1 MDFTAIQSLG
11 TFTKNMEMQL
21 KWQKKKQDNDFT
33 ADGSTKLTDPTAR
46 QAEEIRKAQ
55 ADGSAKLSSQIRTKL
70 ATGKKLTQEEMEY
83 LEKHDPQTYQKVKAI
98 EAEQKSYEKKLKNC
112 KTKEEVQQVRTDRVA
127 ASLSVVNSVK
137 NNPAIPEGAELGI
150 AWQELQK
157 NMAMEETVRKFVESG
172 EYAKL
177 PTEAE
182 KQEVERELKELKET
196 ELGIEDS
203 KESMKEEEPVENTG
217 KKEPPR
223 STEEKAAIENAAVEN
238 AGKKDTAIHDAAERE
253 RILLQERKATRAQ
266 VEATPEALKVKRAK
280 AQAAYKGS
288 QIEIPDQPVDV
299 KIKVDTLS

>member
-1 MDFTAIQSLG
+1 MDFTTIQSLG

-70 ATGKKLTQEEMEY
+70 AAGKKLTQEEMEY

-137 NNPAIPEGAELGI
+137 NNPAIPKGAKLGI

-157 NMAMEETVRKFVESG
+157 NMAMEETIRKFVESG

-203 KESMKEEEPVENTG
+203 KGSTKEEEPVENTG
-217 KKEPPR
+217 EKEPPE
-223 STEEKAAIENAAVEN
+223 SAEEKAAIENAAKTG
-238 AGKKDTAIHDAAERE
+238 AALHDAVERD
-253 RILLQERKATRAQ
+253 RILLQERKTTRAQ
-266 VEATPEALKVKRAK
+266 VEAPPEALKVKRAK

-288 QIEIPDQPVDV
+288 QIEIPDQSVDV
-299 KIKVDTLS
+299 KVDTLS

>member
-137 NNPAIPEGAELGI
+137 NNPAIPEGAKLGI

-217 KKEPPR
+217 EKEPPR
-223 STEEKAAIENAAVEN
+223 STEEKAAIEKATVKN
-238 AGKKDTAIHDAAERE
+238 AGKKDTTIHDAAEHE
-253 RILLQERKATRAQ
+253 RILFQERKTTRAQ

-288 QIEIPDQPVDV
+288 QIEIPDQSVDV
-299 KIKVDTLS
+299 KVNTLS

>member
-21 KWQKKKQDNDFT
+21 KWQKKKQNNDFT

-137 NNPAIPEGAELGI
+137 NNPAIPEGAKLGI

-157 NMAMEETVRKFVESG
+157 NMAMEEAVRKFVESG

-217 KKEPPR
+217 EKEPPR
-223 STEEKAAIENAAVEN
+223 STEEKAAIEKATVKN
-238 AGKKDTAIHDAAERE
+238 AGKKDTDIHDAAEHE
-253 RILLQERKATRAQ
+253 RILFQERKITRAQ

-288 QIEIPDQPVDV
+288 QIEIPDQSVNV
-299 KIKVDTLS
+299 KVKVDTLS